1 MSLLMGLVT
10 AGLLS
15 FGPGLLYAAEQP
27 AVNAGSGRTC
37 AQQEAANKK
46 IIESTFANGPCAAL
60 ELVGPVAYGH
70 INFRGTNAFPIDR
83 CAARIPGAAA

>member
-1 MSLLMGLVT
+1 LLAGLVI
-10 AGLLS
+10 AGVLS
-15 FGPGLLYAAEQP
+15 RGSALLYAAEP
-27 AVNAGSGRTC
+27 SAVKAGGQGCSE
-37 AQQEAANKK
+37 QEVANNK